1 MTKASLRWQYGIGVI
16 LMLMMAGCFRPAGDS
31 VQPTAPGDSLPVG
44 APTSESGDS
53 TPLPPI
59 TLISPPTS
67 ENGPT
72 ALPVLTLVT
81 VAPASATPIPTSN
94 ATATVALQ
102 VITPGLSLGLLT
114 PDATRL
120 PTQTPEGIELVEVTD
135 EAGNPVMLTAG
146 TEGETFDAV
155 SEDGCIYTVE
165 AGDSLYT
172 IAVSQDTTVA
182 DLLAANPDLEGDPP
196 ILQIDQE
203 LRLPACIP
211 GLVAELTDEVEDEDT
226 PLTAPDGGEIYVV
239 RSGDTL
245 GAIASRY
252 GVTVRAI
259 MDANGLTN
267 PDTLSLGQELIIPPR
282 AN

>member
-1 MTKASLRWQYGIGVI
+1 MAKASLRWQVGIGVI
-16 LMLMMAGCFRPAGDS
+16 LILTMAGCFRPAGDS
-31 VQPTAPGDSLPVG
+31 VQPTAQGDSQLVG
-44 APTSESGDS
+44 ATSSAPVDG

-59 TLISPPTS
+59 TLIAPPTS
-67 ENGPT
+67 DNGPT

-81 VAPASATPIPTSN
+81 VAPATATIVPTLN
-94 ATATVALQ
+94 ATSTVALQ

-120 PTQTPEGIELVEVTD
+120 PTQTPEDMALIEVTD
-135 EAGNPVMLTAG
+135 EAGNPVMLR
-146 TEGETFDAV
+146 GETVDPLG
-155 SEDGCIYTVE
+155 EDECIYVVE
-165 AGDSLYT
+165 AGDSLYS
-172 IAVSQDTTVA
+172 IAVSEGITVA
-182 DLLAANPDLEGDPP
+182 DLRAANPDLEGDPP

-203 LRLPACIP
+203 LQLPACIP
-211 GLVAELTDEVEDEDT
+211 GLLAEETDEVEDEDAT
-226 PLTAPDGGEIYVV
+226 LVAPDGGEIYVV

-259 MDANGLTN
+259 MQANGLTN